1 MEVTEDVIK
10 EHSQQQ
16 EKIHD
21 LSGPGTHQEMGEP
34 VTAADHFE
42 VQPQSA
48 CNGSYFLIHAFT
60 RRINKLKILTMLG

>member
-1 MEVTEDVIK
+1 MEQMEVTEDVIK
-10 EHSQQQ
+10 EHPQQQ

-48 CNGSYFLIHAFT
+48 CNGS
-60 RRINKLKILTMLG
+60 